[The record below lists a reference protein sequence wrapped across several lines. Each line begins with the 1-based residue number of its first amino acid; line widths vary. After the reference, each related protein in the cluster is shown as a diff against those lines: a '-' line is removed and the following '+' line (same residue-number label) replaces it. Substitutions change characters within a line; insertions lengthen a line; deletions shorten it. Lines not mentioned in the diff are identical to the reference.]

1 MFSRELAFSVPEMT
15 NNLGFETRQI
25 HAGQEPDPTTGA
37 RAVPVYRTTSY
48 VFRDAQH
55 AQNLFALAEIG
66 NIYTRI
72 MNPTQ
77 GVLEARLSSLEGG
90 TATAVGLPG
99 ALAVSSGQSAELL
112 AILTLAE
119 VGSHIVASPSLYGG
133 TYNLFHYTLPKMG
146 IEVTFVEDPDNL
158 DQWKAAARPNTKAFY
173 GEVLA
178 NPRNNVL
185 DIEGISKVAHEVG
198 VPLIVDNTVPT
209 PYLIRP
215 IEWGADIVVHS
226 LTKFIGGHGTSIG
239 GAIIDGGTFD
249 FSQNDKFP
257 NFTEPD
263 PSYHGLAY
271 WPALGAGSYII
282 KARVQMLRDLG
293 MATTPDNAFN
303 FLQGLETLSLRMER
317 HWANAQK
324 VGEFLAKHPQV
335 EEVFYAGLKTSK
347 WHDRAVKYGKG
358 KGFGSVLAFNIKGGV
373 EAGQKFVAGLKLH
386 SHVANIGD
394 VRSLVIHPASTTH
407 SQLSPEEQKS
417 TGVFPGLVRLSV
429 GLETIDDIL
438 ADLEA
443 GFAAAK

>member
-1 MFSRELAFSVPEMT
+1 LFSRELPFSVPAMT

-90 TATAVGLPG
+90 ITTAVGLPG

-119 VGSHIVASPSLYGG
+119 AGSHIVASPSVYGG

-146 IEVTFVEDPDNL
+146 IEVTFVDDPDNL
-158 DQWKAAARPNTKAFY
+158 DQWKAAARPNTKAFF

-178 NPRNNVL
+178 NPRNSVF
-185 DIEGISKVAHEVG
+185 DIEGVSKVAHEVG

-215 IEWGADIVVHS
+215 LEWGADIVVHS

-263 PSYHGLAY
+263 PSYNGLAY

-407 SQLSPEEQKS
+407 SQLTPEEQKS

>member
-1 MFSRELAFSVPEMT
+1 MT

-90 TATAVGLPG
+90 ITTAVGLPG

-119 VGSHIVASPSLYGG
+119 AGSHIVASPSVYGG

-146 IEVTFVEDPDNL
+146 IEVTFVDDPDNL
-158 DQWKAAARPNTKAFY
+158 DQWKAAARPNTKAFF

-178 NPRNNVL
+178 NPRNSVF
-185 DIEGISKVAHEVG
+185 DIEGVSKVAHEVG

-215 IEWGADIVVHS
+215 LEWGADIVVHS

-263 PSYHGLAY
+263 PSYNGLAY

-293 MATTPDNAFN
+293 VATTPDNAFN

-429 GLETIDDIL
+429 GLETIEDIL

>member
-1 MFSRELAFSVPEMT
+1 MT

-407 SQLSPEEQKS
+407 SQLTPEEQKS

-443 GFAAAK
+443 GFAAVK

>member
-1 MFSRELAFSVPEMT
+1 MT

-146 IEVTFVEDPDNL
+146 IEVTFVDDPDNL

-215 IEWGADIVVHS
+215 LEWGADIVVHS

-239 GAIIDGGTFD
+239 GAIIDGGSFD
-249 FSQNDKFP
+249 FSQNDRFP

-347 WHDRAVKYGKG
+347 WHDRAVKYGNG

-407 SQLSPEEQKS
+407 SQLTPEEQKS

-429 GLETIDDIL
+429 GLETIEDIL

>member
-1 MFSRELAFSVPEMT
+1 LFSQELGFSLPEIT

-90 TATAVGLPG
+90 ITTAVGLPG

-119 VGSHIVASPSLYGG
+119 AGSHIVASPSVYGG

-215 IEWGADIVVHS
+215 LEWGADIVVHS

-249 FSQNDKFP
+249 FSQNDRFP

-407 SQLSPEEQKS
+407 SQLTPEEQKS

-429 GLETIDDIL
+429 GLETIEDIL

>member
-1 MFSRELAFSVPEMT
+1 MT
-15 NNLGFETRQI
+15 HNLGFETRQI

-90 TATAVGLPG
+90 ITTAVGLPG

-119 VGSHIVASPSLYGG
+119 AGSHIVASPSLYGG

-146 IEVTFVEDPDNL
+146 IEVTFVDDPDNL

-185 DIEGISKVAHEVG
+185 DIEGISKVAHDVG

-215 IEWGADIVVHS
+215 LEWGADIVVHS

-239 GAIIDGGTFD
+239 GAIIDGGSFD
-249 FSQNDKFP
+249 FSQNDRFP

-263 PSYHGLAY
+263 PSYRGLAY

-324 VGEFLAKHPQV
+324 VGEFLAQHPQV

-347 WHDRAVKYGKG
+347 WHDRAVKYGNG

-386 SHVANIGD
+386 SHVANFGD

-407 SQLSPEEQKS
+407 SQLTPEEQKS

-443 GFAAAK
+443 GFVAAK

>member
-1 MFSRELAFSVPEMT
+1 MT

-25 HAGQEPDPTTGA
+25 HAGQEPDPATGA

-90 TATAVGLPG
+90 ITTAVGLPG

-119 VGSHIVASPSLYGG
+119 AGSHIVASPSLYGG

-146 IEVTFVEDPDNL
+146 IEVTFVDDPDNL

-215 IEWGADIVVHS
+215 LEWGADIVVHS

-249 FSQNDKFP
+249 FSQNDRFP

-347 WHDRAVKYGKG
+347 WHDRAVKYGNG

-373 EAGQKFVAGLKLH
+373 ESGQKFVAGLKLH

-407 SQLSPEEQKS
+407 SQLTPEEQKS

>member
-1 MFSRELAFSVPEMT
+1 MT
-15 NNLGFETRQI
+15 HNLGFETRQI

-90 TATAVGLPG
+90 ITTAVGLPG

-119 VGSHIVASPSLYGG
+119 AGSHIVASPSLYGG

-146 IEVTFVEDPDNL
+146 IEVTFVDDPDNL
-158 DQWKAAARPNTKAFY
+158 DQWKLAARPNTKAFY

-185 DIEGISKVAHEVG
+185 DIEGISKVAHDVG

-215 IEWGADIVVHS
+215 LEWGADIVVHS

-239 GAIIDGGTFD
+239 GAIIDGGSFD
-249 FSQNDKFP
+249 FSQNDRFP

-324 VGEFLAKHPQV
+324 VGEFLAQHPQV

-347 WHDRAVKYGKG
+347 WHDRAVKYGNG

-407 SQLSPEEQKS
+407 SQLTPEEQKS

>member
-1 MFSRELAFSVPEMT
+1 MT

-90 TATAVGLPG
+90 ITTAVGLPG

-119 VGSHIVASPSLYGG
+119 AGSHIVASPSVYGG

-146 IEVTFVEDPDNL
+146 IEVTFVDDPDNL
-158 DQWKAAARPNTKAFY
+158 DQWKAAARPNTKAFF

-178 NPRNNVL
+178 NPRNSVF
-185 DIEGISKVAHEVG
+185 DIEGVSKVAHEVG

-215 IEWGADIVVHS
+215 LEWGADIVVHS

-263 PSYHGLAY
+263 PSYNGLAY

-347 WHDRAVKYGKG
+347 WHDRAVKYGNG

-407 SQLSPEEQKS
+407 SQLTPEEQKS

>member
-1 MFSRELAFSVPEMT
+1 MFSQELGFSLPQMT

-146 IEVTFVEDPDNL
+146 IEVTFVDDPDNL

>member
-1 MFSRELAFSVPEMT
+1 MT

-119 VGSHIVASPSLYGG
+119 AGSHIVASPSLYGG

-146 IEVTFVEDPDNL
+146 IEVTFVDDPDNL

-215 IEWGADIVVHS
+215 LEWGADIVVHS

-239 GAIIDGGTFD
+239 GAIIDGGSFD
-249 FSQNDKFP
+249 FSQNDRFP

-407 SQLSPEEQKS
+407 SQLTPEEQQS

>member
-1 MFSRELAFSVPEMT
+1 LFSQELGFSLPAMT

-90 TATAVGLPG
+90 ITTAVGLPG

-119 VGSHIVASPSLYGG
+119 AGSHIVASPSVYGG

-146 IEVTFVEDPDNL
+146 IEVTFVDDPDNL
-158 DQWKAAARPNTKAFY
+158 DQWKAAARPNTKAFF

-215 IEWGADIVVHS
+215 LEWGADIVVHS

-239 GAIIDGGTFD
+239 GAIIDGGSFD

-429 GLETIDDIL
+429 GLETIEDIL

>member
-1 MFSRELAFSVPEMT
+1 LFSRELPFSVPEMT

-119 VGSHIVASPSLYGG
+119 AGSHIVASPSLYGG

-215 IEWGADIVVHS
+215 LEWGADIVVHS

-239 GAIIDGGTFD
+239 GAIIDGGSFD

-429 GLETIDDIL
+429 GLETIEDIL